1 MARGTTSVAGVP
13 AVPSTRELRTEALLV
28 RLAHCSSEPERAAIT
43 TELVELNLGLC
54 DALANRYANRGAD
67 RDDLVQVART
77 ALLLAVR
84 RFRPEEG
91 RRFVAFAV
99 PTISGELK
107 RHFRDHCWV
116 VRPPR
121 RIQELR
127 AHASRQGQELEQR
140 LGRRATTA
148 ELAEE
153 LGVEAPLVREATVA
167 DGSYRP
173 WSLDA
178 PVDGDAG
185 TTFGATLAE
194 DDDSDRVIDRIALQ
208 RALAGLSRRERLVLK
223 WRFVDGCTQAE
234 IGRRLG
240 VSQMQVSR
248 ILRRSLDRARDALT
262 DDETLA
268 G

>member
-1 MARGTTSVAGVP
+1 MARGTMSASSVTAI
-13 AVPSTRELRTEALLV
+13 PSTRELRTEELLE
-28 RLAHCSSEPERAAIT
+28 RLTHCSAESERSAIT
-43 TELVELNLGLC
+43 TELIELNLGLC

-84 RFRPEEG
+84 RFRPDEG
-91 RRFVAFAV
+91 RSFVAFAV

-127 AHASRQGQELEQR
+127 ARASRQGQELEQQ
-140 LGRRATTA
+140 LGRRATTS
-148 ELAEE
+148 ELAVE

-178 PVDGDAG
+178 PVDTDAG

-194 DDDSDRVIDRIALQ
+194 DDDSDRVVDRIALQ
-208 RALAGLSRRERLVLK
+208 RALAGLSRREQLVLK
-223 WRFVDGCTQAE
+223 WRFSDGCTQAE
-234 IGRRLG
+234 IGRRLA

-262 DDETLA
+262 EDVSLA

>member
-1 MARGTTSVAGVP
+1 MARGMSAGTTVTSVP
-13 AVPSTRELRTEALLV
+13 TTRELRTEELLG
-28 RLAHCSSEPERAAIT
+28 RLDGCTDESEREAVTA
-43 TELVELNLGLC
+43 ELVELNLGLC

-67 RDDLVQVART
+67 RDDLVQVARM

-84 RFRPEEG
+84 RFRPEAG
-91 RRFVAFAV
+91 RSFVAFAV
-99 PTISGELK
+99 PTITGEIK
-107 RHFRDHCWV
+107 RHFRDHCWM

-127 AHASRQGQELEQR
+127 ARASKQGQQLEQR
-140 LGRRATTA
+140 LGRRATPA
-148 ELAEE
+148 ELVEE
-153 LGVEAPLVREATVA
+153 LGVEAGLVREATVA

-178 PVDGDAG
+178 PLDAESGTSFG
-185 TTFGATLAE
+185 TTLA
-194 DDDSDRVIDRIALQ
+194 DSADPDAIVDRLALQ

-223 WRFVDGCTQAE
+223 WRFEEGCTQAE

-248 ILRRSLDRARDALT
+248 ILRRSLDRARIALG
-262 DDETLA
+262 DDEPLA

>member
-1 MARGTTSVAGVP
+1 MARGIASASSVTTAST
-13 AVPSTRELRTEALLV
+13 TRELHTEELLTQ
-28 RLAHCSSEPERAAIT
+28 LADCTAEAERADLTAQ
-43 TELVELNLGLC
+43 LVELNLGLC

-67 RDDLVQVART
+67 RDDLVQVARM

-91 RRFVAFAV
+91 RSFVAFAV
-99 PTISGELK
+99 PTITGEIK
-107 RHFRDHCWV
+107 RHFRDHCWM

-127 AHASRQGQELEQR
+127 ARASRQGQQLEQR
-140 LGRRATTA
+140 LGRRATTG
-148 ELAEE
+148 ELVTE
-153 LGVEAPLVREATVA
+153 LGVDAGLVREATA
-167 DGSYRP
+167 SDGSYRP

-178 PVDGDAG
+178 PLDADSG
-185 TTFGATLAE
+185 ATFGATLA
-194 DDDSDRVIDRIALQ
+194 DDGDTDQLVDRLALQ

-223 WRFVDGCTQAE
+223 WRFEEGCTQAE

-262 DDETLA
+262 EDEPLA

>member
-1 MARGTTSVAGVP
+1 MARGFAPASSVT
-13 AVPSTRELRTEALLV
+13 AVPTTREQRTEELLV
-28 RLAHCSSEPERAAIT
+28 RLGLCADETSRAAT
-43 TELVELNLGLC
+43 VAEVVELNLGLC
-54 DALANRYANRGAD
+54 DALANRYAGRGAD
-67 RDDLVQVART
+67 RDDLVQVARM
-77 ALLLAVR
+77 ALVLAVR
-84 RFRPEEG
+84 RYRPEEG
-91 RRFVAFAV
+91 RGFVAFAA

-107 RHFRDHCWV
+107 RYFRDHCWM

-127 AHASRQGQELEQR
+127 ARASRQGQALEQR

-148 ELAEE
+148 ELGRE
-153 LGVEAPLVREATVA
+153 LGEDEHLVREATVA

-178 PVDGDAG
+178 PLDSEAG
-185 TTFGATLAE
+185 VTIGSGLAE
-194 DDDSDRVIDRIALQ
+194 PDASEGLVDRLALR
-208 RALAGLSRRERLVLK
+208 RALAGLTRREQQVLT
-223 WRFVDGCTQAE
+223 WRFAEGCTQAE

-248 ILRRSLDRARDALT
+248 ILRRSLDRARGTLS
-262 DDETLA
+262 DEPLA

>member
-1 MARGTTSVAGVP
+1 MARGNASTSVTADP
-13 AVPSTRELRTEALLV
+13 ATRELRTEDLLG
-28 RLAHCSSEPERAAIT
+28 RLAICTDDSERAAIT
-43 TELVELNLGLC
+43 AEVVELNLGLC

-67 RDDLVQVART
+67 RDDLVQVARV
-77 ALLLAVR
+77 ALFLAVR
-84 RFRPEEG
+84 RFRPSEG
-91 RRFVAFAV
+91 RSFVAFAV
-99 PTISGELK
+99 PTITGELK

-127 AHASRQGQELEQR
+127 ARANRQGQELEQK
-140 LGRRATTA
+140 LGRQVTTA
-148 ELAEE
+148 ELVAE
-153 LGVEAPLVREATVA
+153 LGVDAGLVREASVA

-178 PVDGDAG
+178 PMDAESG

-194 DDDSDRVIDRIALQ
+194 DGGTDQLVDRLALQ
-208 RALAGLSRRERLVLK
+208 RALAGLTRRERLVLR
-223 WRFVDGCTQAE
+223 WRFEEGCTQAE

-248 ILRRSLDRARDALT
+248 ILRSSLSRARDALT
-262 DDETLA
+262 EREPLA

>member
-1 MARGTTSVAGVP
+1 MARGSRPASSVTAATT
-13 AVPSTRELRTEALLV
+13 TRQMRTEELLV
-28 RLAHCSSEPERAAIT
+28 RLQDCTAESERSAIT
-43 TELVELNLGLC
+43 AELVELNLGLC
-54 DALANRYANRGAD
+54 DALAHRYANRGAE
-67 RDDLVQVART
+67 REDLIQVARV

-91 RRFVAFAV
+91 RSFVAFAV
-99 PTISGELK
+99 PTITGELK
-107 RHFRDHCWV
+107 RYFRDHCWV

-127 AHASRQGQELEQR
+127 TRVSREGQVLEQQF
-140 LGRRATTA
+140 GRRATIA
-148 ELAEE
+148 ELVAD
-153 LGVEAPLVREATVA
+153 LGVDADLVREATTP

-178 PVDGDAG
+178 PVDADAG
-185 TTFGATLAE
+185 TTLGSTVAGDE
-194 DDDSDRVIDRIALQ
+194 NPDDVVDRLALQ
-208 RALAGLSRRERLVLK
+208 RALADLTRREQLVLK
-223 WRFVDGCTQAE
+223 WRYTEGCTQAE

-248 ILRRSLDRARDALT
+248 ILRRSLDRARNALT
-262 DDETLA
+262 DTEPLA